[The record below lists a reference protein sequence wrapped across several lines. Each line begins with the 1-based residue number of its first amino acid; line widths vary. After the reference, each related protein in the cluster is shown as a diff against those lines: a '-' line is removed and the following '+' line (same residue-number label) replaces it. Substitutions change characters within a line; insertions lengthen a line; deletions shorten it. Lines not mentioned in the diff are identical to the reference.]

1 MQSLRIILAGNT
13 FKASSIFDSSARRV
27 RVLKCAAL
35 LMLLFGAVHMPRG
48 VAAAADLDSTF
59 GTGGKVLTS
68 LTPGLSESAMKVLVQ
83 PDGKIIVAGH
93 ARIYAPSPNQNS
105 SDPFIARFNADG
117 SPDLLFGLNGSNILN
132 LGTTDCFIND
142 AALQADGKIIIVGS
156 YGFHNNGINS
166 DYLILR
172 FNADGTLDTSFDVDG
187 IIVKGFGATNSDGA
201 YGVVI
206 QPDNKIVVG
215 GTSIASGTN
224 VSAILRY
231 NPDGSP
237 DTSFGVNGDGL
248 SVVYNEGTKKLRMQ
262 PDGKFVT
269 LPYNPFGQV
278 GGRISRLN
286 QNGTLDFSFG
296 SGGVALINYNSGHPT
311 PANDIAIQ
319 PDGKIIMAGS
329 TNISPSNNDF
339 KMTRY
344 NSDGSPDIPFGTGGS
359 VVTGITA
366 TSSDGA
372 TTVIVQPDGKII
384 LGGSSITTSRQRTN
398 FALARYNPNGSLI
411 GKATTDFNLRVDFI
425 TSMALQA
432 DGKILAV
439 GISNNTTTPT
449 GTVATELDLAMA
461 RYVDITTLSVHGIP
475 FDFDGDFKANMGVYR
490 PGATPGA
497 NSYWYVLQGDFNTF
511 QQIQFGIGEDK
522 IVPAD
527 WNGDTVTDI
536 AVWRPSTGTWYTSL
550 NPSVNYGAFQWG
562 TLGDI
567 PVPGDFDGDEK
578 ADHAVYRPSTGY
590 FYVRKSSDGSFIF
603 QQFGTS
609 ADKPLLADFDGDF
622 KTDFATV
629 RVSGNDLVWNILR
642 SSDGMTLTYT
652 FGLATDKAVP
662 ADYDGDGDADIAVFR
677 PSTGRWYNS
686 FDPSTN
692 YGEQLWGITND
703 VAVPA
708 DYEGDGK
715 ADLTVFRPASTFWY
729 IRQSNSGTLFQ
740 KQWGIT
746 TDIPVG
752 TAFIP

>member
-1 MQSLRIILAGNT
+1 MPSFRNIVPSNSLKALFICVVLLLLLSMQG
-13 FKASSIFDSSARRV
+13 
-27 RVLKCAAL
+27 
-35 LMLLFGAVHMPRG
+35 G
-48 VAAAADLDSTF
+48 VAAAADLDPAF
-59 GTGGKVLTS
+59 GSGGKVLTS

-83 PDGKIIVAGH
+83 PDGKIVVAGH
-93 ARIYAPSPNQNS
+93 ARIYAPFPNPNS

-117 SPDLLFGLNGSNILN
+117 SPDLLFGLNGSNIIN

-156 YGFHNNGINS
+156 YGFHANLLNS

-172 FNADGTLDTSFDVDG
+172 FNADGTLDTSFDGDG
-187 IIVKGFGATNSDGA
+187 LIIRGFGATNSDGA

-215 GTSIASGTN
+215 GTSKNSQTT
-224 VSAILRY
+224 VSALLRY
-231 NPDGSP
+231 NPDGSI

-248 SVVYNEGTKKLRMQ
+248 SVVYNDGIKRMRML
-262 PDGKFVT
+262 PDGKLVT
-269 LPYNPFGQV
+269 LPFEPFGGNS

-296 SGGVALINYNSGHPT
+296 SGGVALINFNSGQPN
-311 PANDIAIQ
+311 PANDIALQ
-319 PDGKIIMAGS
+319 PDGKIIITGS
-329 TNISPSNNDF
+329 TNVGPSNNDF

-372 TTVIVQPDGKII
+372 TTVLVQPDGKII
-384 LGGSSITTSRQRTN
+384 LGGSSVTTSRQRTN

-411 GKATTDFNLRVDFI
+411 GKATTDFSMRVDFI
-425 TSMALQA
+425 TSMALQP
-432 DGKILAV
+432 DGKILAI
-439 GISNNTTTPT
+439 GISHNTTTPT

-475 FDFDGDFKANMGVYR
+475 FDFDGDFKANIGVYR
-490 PGATPGA
+490 PGATPTA
-497 NSYWYVLQGDFNTF
+497 NSHWYVLQGDFNTF
-511 QQIQFGIGEDK
+511 QTIQFGIGEDK

-550 NPSVNYGAFQWG
+550 NPSANYGAFQWG
-562 TLGDI
+562 TTGDI
-567 PVPGDFDGDEK
+567 PAPGDYDGDAK

-590 FYVRKSSDGSFIF
+590 FYVRRSTDGGFTF

-609 ADKPLLADFDGDF
+609 TDKPLVADFDGDF

-629 RVSGNDLVWNILR
+629 RASGNDLVWNILR
-642 SSDGMTLTYT
+642 SSDGMPLMYT

-662 ADYDGDGDADIAVFR
+662 ADYDGDGDADVAVFR
-677 PSTGRWYNS
+677 PSTGRWYTS
-686 FDPSTN
+686 LDPSTN
-692 YGEQLWGITND
+692 YGEQLWGTTND
-703 VAVPA
+703 VPVPA
-708 DYEGDGK
+708 DYDADGK
-715 ADLTVFRPASTFWY
+715 ADLTVFRRTNTFWY
-729 IRQSNSGTLFQ
+729 IRQSINGTLFE

-746 TDIPVG
+746 TDTPVG